1 MGETNDDRTTN
12 QARIVVVEDERVV
25 ALDIKAHLERFGY
38 EVPAMY
44 ASGENLLENLERD
57 RPDLVLLDIR
67 LQGELDGVETG
78 EKIQR
83 EYGLPFILLTAYADE
98 QTLQRAKITQPF
110 AYIIKPF
117 DERELRTS
125 IVIALYRHKMERA
138 LAERQELLQTT
149 LSSITDGVIVTDS
162 DRHVEFMNPVAER
175 LCGAT
180 VEEIRGTPIE
190 EICAFR
196 QAEAGYWPK
205 GFDRFA
211 RILESRS
218 GDLIPVEVLET
229 PLDSLYGASSGYVYV
244 VRDISARVEAERA
257 LRQRDE
263 QLRQAQKMEA
273 VGRLSGG
280 IAHDFNNLLTVIL
293 GYSKLL
299 VETLEDEDE
308 EIDRE
313 ALKSDVLGIQK
324 AAFRSVSLTR
334 QLLAFSRHQM
344 LNPRTIDINTIV
356 EDVEKMLRRLL
367 SEGIAMHVALNA
379 ERGTVLVDQGQME
392 QVLMNLVVNARDALT
407 DVVGGTMVIRTEEI
421 STEKPIN
428 VHTGA
433 LEPGQWIALHVQDN
447 GAGID
452 PAHMQHIFEPFFTT
466 KEMARGT
473 GLGLATVYGI
483 VRQLHGHI
491 DVESTVGRGTTF
503 SLYLPRADRA
513 NDLERSA
520 GGEIDSLSGNEVVL
534 LVEDEEPIR
543 SLLTRVLLQQGYEV
557 LGAQNA
563 GEALLLAEDGDRH
576 IDILVTDIVMPN
588 ISGTILAERLRRTRE
603 NLRVLLISGYAEE
616 LPGSD
621 VSDSQYMTL
630 LQKPFEPEELLRQ
643 IRHMLDS

>member
-1 MGETNDDRTTN
+1 MDEATGDQTAN
-12 QARIVVVEDERVV
+12 QARVVVVEDERVV
-25 ALDIKAHLERFGY
+25 ALDIKSHLERFGY

-44 ASGENLLENLERD
+44 ATGESVLENLEHD
-57 RPDLVLLDIR
+57 RPDLVMLDIR

-78 EKIQR
+78 ERIQK
-83 EYGLPFILLTAYADE
+83 EYGVPFILLTAYADE

-138 LAERQELLQTT
+138 LAERQELSQTT
-149 LSSITDGVIVTDS
+149 LSSITDGVVVTDV
-162 DRHVEFMNPVAER
+162 DRRIEFMNPVAER
-175 LCGAT
+175 LCQAT
-180 VEEIRGTPIE
+180 ADEILGRSID
-190 EICAFR
+190 EICTFQ
-196 QAEAGYWPK
+196 QADAGYWPK

-211 RILESRS
+211 RILETRS
-218 GDLIPVEVLET
+218 GDQTLVEVLET
-229 PLDSLYGASSGYVYV
+229 PLENVHGNSSGYVYV
-244 VRDISARVEAERA
+244 IRDISARVEAERA
-257 LRQRDE
+257 LQQRDQ

-299 VETLEDEDE
+299 VETLEDEVQE
-308 EIDRE
+308 LDRE
-313 ALKSDVLGIQK
+313 AMKSDVLGIQK
-324 AAFRSVSLTR
+324 AAFRSVTLTR

-344 LNPRTIDINTIV
+344 LNPRTIDINTII

-367 SEGIAMHVALNA
+367 SEGITMHVALNA

-392 QVLMNLVVNARDALT
+392 QVLMNLVVNARDAMS
-407 DVVGGTMVIRTEEI
+407 DVVGGTMVIRTEEVF
-421 STEKPIN
+421 TEEPLN
-428 VHTGA
+428 VNTGL
-433 LEPGQWIALHVQDN
+433 LEPGQWIAIRVQDN

-452 PAHMQHIFEPFFTT
+452 PAHIQHIFEPFFTT
-466 KEMARGT
+466 KESARGT

-483 VRQLHGHI
+483 VRQLDGHI
-491 DVESTVGRGTTF
+491 DVESTPGRGTTF
-503 SLYLPRADRA
+503 SLYLPRADKAVER
-513 NDLERSA
+513 ERSA
-520 GGEIDSLSGNEVVL
+520 SEEIDSLSGTEVVL
-534 LVEDEEPIR
+534 LVEDEQPIR

-576 IDILVTDIVMPN
+576 IDILVSDVVMPN
-588 ISGTILAERLRRTRE
+588 IPGTILAERLRRMRAD
-603 NLRVLLISGYAEE
+603 LRVLLISGYAED
-616 LPGSD
+616 LPSSN
-621 VSDSQYMTL
+621 VSDLPNTKV

-643 IRHMLDS
+643 IRYMLDS

>member
-1 MGETNDDRTTN
+1 MDAATDDQTTN

-44 ASGENLLENLERD
+44 ASGESVLENLERD

-67 LQGELDGVETG
+67 LQGELDGVETA
-78 EKIQR
+78 EQIQR

-98 QTLQRAKITQPF
+98 QTLQRAKITRPF

-162 DRHVEFMNPVAER
+162 DRNVEFMNPVAER

-180 VEEIRGTPIE
+180 VDEIHGTPIE
-190 EICAFR
+190 DICVFR

-205 GFDRFA
+205 GFDRYA
-211 RILESRS
+211 RLLECRT

-229 PLDSLYGASSGYVYV
+229 PLDNLYGASSGYVYV

-299 VETLEDEDE
+299 VETLEDEE
-308 EIDRE
+308 QEIDRE
-313 ALKSDVLGIQK
+313 ALKADVLGIQK

-407 DVVGGTMVIRTEEI
+407 DVVGGTMVIRTEEV

-428 VHTGA
+428 VHTGV
-433 LEPGQWIALHVQDN
+433 LEPGQWIAIHVQDN

-452 PAHMQHIFEPFFTT
+452 PAHIQHIFEPFFTT
-466 KEMARGT
+466 KGMARGT

-483 VRQLHGHI
+483 VRQLDGHI
-491 DVESTVGRGTTF
+491 HVESTLGRGTTF

-513 NDLERSA
+513 SDLERS
-520 GGEIDSLSGNEVVL
+520 GSGEIDSLSGNEVVL

-588 ISGTILAERLRRTRE
+588 ISGTMLAERLRRTRE
-603 NLRVLLISGYAEE
+603 TLRVLFISGYAEE
-616 LPGSD
+616 LPSSD
-621 VSDSQYMTL
+621 VSDSPNMKV